1 MGGEGGVEILKIPVK
16 PRLPSYARRWILL
29 DVLGCVVGVLGGL
42 GAVLFRL
49 MISVNH
55 MLFFDVILPHIS
67 LNFGGTNLG
76 VILLPALG
84 GLIIGPII
92 TRLAPETKGHGVPE
106 VLEAAT
112 LRGGRIRKRVAF
124 LKVIVSSITIG
135 SGGSAGREGPIAQ
148 IGATLGSIMGQLF
161 KLGPRDMKLL
171 VVCGLAA
178 GIAGT
183 FNAPLGGA
191 LFGLEILYRG
201 IGLFNAMPVILSSVI
216 GATVASVFLG
226 RKPAFNPEGV
236 TTWTPQE
243 LPLYLLL
250 GVVFGIL
257 SILWVKVFYAVENFF
272 EKLNASPQLK
282 PAIGGLIVGLIG
294 VFYARYGIMG
304 VGYEGI
310 DLVLAGK
317 LTLTLLILLGFLKIL
332 ATSFTIGSGGSGGIF
347 APSLYIGSMFGG
359 ALGIL
364 FHTMFPSIVTQP
376 ATYALAGM
384 AALFAGAAQAPINV
398 IIMIPEMSGTFTLIP
413 PIMASSAT
421 SFFIAWLILRGSSI
435 YTIKLERRG
444 IRLRMSRSFILD
456 SIKVEEVMN
465 RNVVTLSP
473 EMPVPALETLFEEYH
488 HTGYPVV
495 EDGKLVGIVTISDVQ
510 KVPPEKREKLK
521 IRDIASRRLVV
532 TYPDETVHQALDKMY
547 VKDVGRL
554 PVVDRRDPR
563 KILGIIS
570 KHDILK
576 AFELAER
583 REAEEAEG
591 V

>member
-161 KLGPRDMKLL
+161 KLGARDMKLL